1 MSFPVSNQAGISI
14 HAPTR
19 GATDIPCHTSSVGE
33 FQSTLPRGE
42 RPGYAALHTVHLTDF
57 NPRSHEGSD
66 GNLYNGVL
74 RIIDFNPRSHEGS
87 DDSKGRWSRWQKIFQ
102 STLPRGE
109 RLHCSAIAFAIPDF
123 NPRSHEGSDLFLY
136 SKRSLRIYFN
146 PRSHE
151 GSDTSLQ
158 VHCTPLTP
166 FQSTLPRGE
175 RRCRIACM
183 RSIRNFNPR
192 SHEGSDVRSIDSE
205 PELYYF
211 NPRSHEGS
219 DSNFRQKVLFSLS
232 KNCLKYLIL
241 TTNYFN

>member
-1 MSFPVSNQAGISI
+1 M
-14 HAPTR
+14 
-19 GATDIPCHTSSVGE
+19 
-33 FQSTLPRGE
+33 
-42 RPGYAALHTVHLTDF
+42 
-57 NPRSHEGSD
+57 
-66 GNLYNGVL
+66 
-74 RIIDFNPRSHEGS
+74 
-87 DDSKGRWSRWQKIFQ
+87 
-102 STLPRGE
+102 
-109 RLHCSAIAFAIPDF
+109 
-123 NPRSHEGSDLFLY
+123 
-136 SKRSLRIYFN
+136 RIYFN

-219 DSNFRQKVLFSLS
+219 DQFMNGHASQGADFNPRSHEGSDMDGRLKNPKVYDFNPRSHEGS
-232 KNCLKYLIL
+232 DKMTIYKANKKI
-241 TTNYFN
+241 YFNPRSHEGSDGEVMGYSADIIISIHAPTRGATSIPSGIWTYYTEFQSTLPRGERRHPRKKPKLSLQFQSTLPRGERHPDRNYELLSENISIHAPTRGAT